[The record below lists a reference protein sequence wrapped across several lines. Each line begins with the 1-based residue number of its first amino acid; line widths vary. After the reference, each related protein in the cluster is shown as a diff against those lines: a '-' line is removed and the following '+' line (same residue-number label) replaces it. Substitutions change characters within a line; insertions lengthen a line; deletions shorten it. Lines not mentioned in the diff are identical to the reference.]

1 MAYMSSNHSA
11 SDMGSISFFV
21 LPREKVF
28 PPAQTGPSLPLV
40 VDVKS
45 NLDRNQIVIPYPA
58 YLCDQID
65 TVIFLLFAAF
75 GVVFCTSSL
84 TLVRIKRKHCD
95 RLSNKILTSNNLA
108 CGV

>member
-28 PPAQTGPSLPLV
+28 PPALTGPSLPLI

-45 NLDRNQIVIPYPA
+45 NLDRNQIVIPYPV
-58 YLCDQID
+58 YLCDPFD
-65 TVIFLLFAAF
+65 TIIFLLFVF
-75 GVVFCTSSL
+75 FLPLVVLCFL
-84 TLVRIKRKHCD
+84 H
-95 RLSNKILTSNNLA
+95 RLSHSQEENI
-108 CGV
+108 VID